1 MTGDTLYLR
10 HILDAIARAR
20 SYTAGGRES
29 FMATPMIQDATIR
42 NLEIIG
48 EAAKHVSKTFREAH
62 PDVPWTPMTG
72 MRDVLIHG
80 YMGVDLETVWD
91 VVANRMEE
99 LEKHLEKLIGD
110 EKTQ

>member
-1 MTGDTLYLR
+1 
-10 HILDAIARAR
+10 
-20 SYTAGGRES
+20 
-29 FMATPMIQDATIR
+29 MA
-42 NLEIIG
+42 
-48 EAAKHVSKTFREAH
+48 
-62 PDVPWTPMTG
+62 G

-80 YMGVDLETVWD
+80 YMSVDLETAWD